1 MQHGTAR
8 FVRYVRRELR
18 GTLNE
23 KCLQRGAW
31 QQWVLFCMYFVA
43 VGRVGT
49 FRLTR
54 TRFPV
59 AMPCSMPRPH

>member
-31 QQWVLFCMYFVA
+31 QQWVLFACISLLSGESGHFD
-43 VGRVGT
+43 
-49 FRLTR
+49 
-54 TRFPV
+54 
-59 AMPCSMPRPH
+59 